1 MLRIFIILFITPIMV
16 FGEDSNSRIDQ
27 LDQRLS
33 DLELKSILNKFN
45 FSGSF
50 LNHVESYKSDNEDI
64 DSSEKYTYVLNPVLL
79 RVGLNVDA
87 QVTNKINFYST
98 IGMSKFWNQS
108 GRTPEE
114 VGTGPQYESMKGGY
128 SLSGSE
134 AYFDTAYI
142 LYRFTDNFSLAL
154 GRMTTN
160 NGPPIEQVEGVTR
173 SGTYPRFGYNA
184 IFDGLGLIYNASKLL
199 PKNHS
204 LKLRLFYTPFVYIDE
219 NKRHQEAEDESSE
232 EQIEA
237 LQSQTALLTEYS
249 YTDSMYFEQFDIFYM
264 LWNYE
269 SFYEEAFQDDEDDD
283 AEYASATSHALY
295 LGVKKILKTGLSFSY
310 TYYTFKERFD
320 GLDDESSFNYLVN
333 LNYEFSSKS
342 ILGFEYINTDDIF
355 YLEDHNS
362 LYISEFYT
370 RHSNNG
376 YHLYVTKPIGVNQI
390 LSLGYFNYKAG
401 ITDWNEEY
409 VNIEA
414 ESMYLRWKV
423 YF

>member
-1 MLRIFIILFITPIMV
+1 MV

-295 LGVKKILKTGLSFSY
+295 LGVKKFLKTGLSFSY

-333 LNYEFSSKS
+333 LKYEFSSKS

>member
-1 MLRIFIILFITPIMV
+1 MV

-295 LGVKKILKTGLSFSY
+295 LGVKKFLKTGLSFSY

>member
-295 LGVKKILKTGLSFSY
+295 LGVKKFLKTGLSFSY